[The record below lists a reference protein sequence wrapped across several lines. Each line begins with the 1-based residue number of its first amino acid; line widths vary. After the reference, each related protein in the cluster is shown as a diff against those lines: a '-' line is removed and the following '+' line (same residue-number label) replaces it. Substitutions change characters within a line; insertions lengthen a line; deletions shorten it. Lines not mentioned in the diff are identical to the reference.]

1 VVYNS
6 GSVRRLFL
14 LVSALAATGAAGQ
27 QPSPSPAAPVFSVG
41 LDAVNVT
48 VSVRDDKGNLVTD
61 LRREDFEVWE
71 DGQRQELQVFARA
84 FEAGHDEA
92 LSLDLGLLFDTSQS
106 MLEQLKLSQ
115 QAATR
120 FLESVPRARELYTIF
135 FDEEIRLSRYDS
147 ENQQGLIER
156 IHAAKGGGNTA
167 LYDAIAVYLSR
178 VQGASGR
185 KVLVLFTDGEDS
197 KSSLTLHECLELLR
211 SSTVTVYSI
220 GFTAGFSAGSNRGLQ
235 SRAFLQQVAD
245 MTGGQLFSPTGSKSL
260 GAIYRKILDELEA
273 QYVLGF
279 ASKGSP
285 NGKFRKLKVEVKRK
299 GLKVHHRPGYYP
311 PLPPDS

>member
-1 VVYNS
+1 VVYNRP
-6 GSVRRLFL
+6 SVKRLLL
-14 LVSALAATGAAGQ
+14 LVSVLAAVPAAAQ
-27 QPSPSPAAPVFSVG
+27 KPSPSTPAPVFSVG

-61 LRREDFEVWE
+61 LQREDFEVWE
-71 DGQRQELQVFARA
+71 NGQRQDLQVFARA
-84 FEAGHDEA
+84 FEPGHEETLA
-92 LSLDLGLLFDTSQS
+92 LDLGLLFDTSES

-115 QAATR
+115 EAATR

-156 IHAAKGGGNTA
+156 IHSAKGGGNTA

-220 GFTAGFSAGSNRGLQ
+220 AFTGGFAAGSTRGLQ
-235 SRAFLQQVAD
+235 PRAFLQQVAD
-245 MTGGQLFSPTGSKSL
+245 MTGGQLFSPQGSKSL
-260 GAIYRKILDELEA
+260 AAIYRKILDELEA

-279 ASKGSP
+279 ATKGP
-285 NGKFRKLKVEVKRK
+285 ADGKFRRLKVEVKRK

-311 PLPPDS
+311 PEPAS